1 MGRLHVHVADHGGV
15 EPVRDVQIE
24 PDDAPTLHPRRG
36 RAAALRAVVH
46 DVDVL
51 PSHVVHAAGG
61 GAPAELDAVR
71 ASVQPDHVRDVHL
84 AHYMQSTKTPAQASA
99 STGRS
104 MRNHVQEA

>member
-1 MGRLHVHVADHGGV
+1 M
-15 EPVRDVQIE
+15 RDVQIE
-24 PDDAPTLHPRRG
+24 PDDAASLHPRRG

-84 AHYMQSTKTPAQASA
+84 AHYTQSTTTPSVGISINRQFDTQPRA
-99 STGRS
+99 
-104 MRNHVQEA
+104 

>member
-1 MGRLHVHVADHGGV
+1 METGTVRLHAHVADHGGV

-51 PSHVVHAAGG
+51 PSHVVHASGG

-71 ASVQPDHVRDVHL
+71 AGVQPDHVRDVHL
-84 AHYMQSTKTPAQASA
+84 AH
-99 STGRS
+99 
-104 MRNHVQEA
+104 